1 MNERLLGPL
10 LVALF
15 LTSAGCG
22 SSGVAGVDGAID
34 SGTEVDA
41 LTLPPTAALR
51 LIAPLSTA
59 TVTSR
64 RPTLHWMLDPT
75 CDGAHVQ
82 ICRDRACTK
91 EVTSFDAPGT
101 AGAPANDLP
110 AGVVFWH
117 AYGVSNGAIVQ
128 GWTPT
133 WQFTV
138 GTLSAPV
145 DTSWGTTLDVNGDGY
160 ADVMVAAPGVMQAF
174 LYVGGVSGIAS
185 SPQILTA
192 PAGDTGDFGLLVASA
207 GDVNGDGYADVVV
220 DQIGEVFLFLGGAAG
235 LASSPAITFPDPGPG
250 RGAFGIRASCA
261 GDVNGD
267 GYADVVIGD
276 NMSGKAYLYLGSAAG
291 PPSTPDLTLTAPST
305 APGGSGF
312 GHSIV
317 GAGDVNGDGYAD
329 LVVGALGAS
338 VNATDDFAG
347 KAYVYLGS
355 AAGLATSPT
364 VTLLGS
370 EVRGAFGRWVSN
382 AGDVNGD
389 GYADVVIGADGENG
403 ADGAGSPGR
412 AYVYLGSAAGLAASP
427 AVTLIGPDGPGSWFG
442 RCVAAAGDVNGDG
455 YADIV
460 IGADAGGRQPGGAAG
475 TTVGWAYVY
484 LGNATGVASS
494 PAVTWTGPSEG
505 SVFGRIVASA
515 VPRRDTR
522 DRRVATRTAL

>member
-1 MNERLLGPL
+1 
-10 LVALF
+10 
-15 LTSAGCG
+15 
-22 SSGVAGVDGAID
+22 
-34 SGTEVDA
+34 
-41 LTLPPTAALR
+41 
-51 LIAPLSTA
+51 
-59 TVTSR
+59 
-64 RPTLHWMLDPT
+64 
-75 CDGAHVQ
+75 
-82 ICRDRACTK
+82 
-91 EVTSFDAPGT
+91 
-101 AGAPANDLP
+101 
-110 AGVVFWH
+110 
-117 AYGVSNGAIVQ
+117 
-128 GWTPT
+128 
-133 WQFTV
+133 
-138 GTLSAPV
+138 
-145 DTSWGTTLDVNGDGY
+145 
-160 ADVMVAAPGVMQAF
+160 
-174 LYVGGVSGIAS
+174 
-185 SPQILTA
+185 
-192 PAGDTGDFGLLVASA
+192 
-207 GDVNGDGYADVVV
+207 
-220 DQIGEVFLFLGGAAG
+220 
-235 LASSPAITFPDPGPG
+235 
-250 RGAFGIRASCA
+250 
-261 GDVNGD
+261 VNGD

>member
-1 MNERLLGPL
+1 
-10 LVALF
+10 
-15 LTSAGCG
+15 
-22 SSGVAGVDGAID
+22 VAG
-34 SGTEVDA
+34 SG
-41 LTLPPTAALR
+41 
-51 LIAPLSTA
+51 
-59 TVTSR
+59 
-64 RPTLHWMLDPT
+64 
-75 CDGAHVQ
+75 
-82 ICRDRACTK
+82 
-91 EVTSFDAPGT
+91 
-101 AGAPANDLP
+101 
-110 AGVVFWH
+110 
-117 AYGVSNGAIVQ
+117 
-128 GWTPT
+128 
-133 WQFTV
+133 
-138 GTLSAPV
+138 
-145 DTSWGTTLDVNGDGY
+145 DVNGDGY

-174 LYVGGVSGIAS
+174 LYVGGASGIAS

-412 AYVYLGSAAGLAASP
+412 AYVYLGSAVGLAASP

-484 LGNATGVASS
+484 LGNRDRRRV
-494 PAVTWTGPSEG
+494 
-505 SVFGRIVASA
+505 
-515 VPRRDTR
+515 VPRRHLDRPQRGERLRSHRRERAAASGPTR
-522 DRRVATRTAL
+522 RAVVVEAPSRARDPGRQALVPNLSRPVHRNAKLGWARRTTRRAAGRRRSVQHLLRGQKIGELFRRFQDQIERVGWEVGVRRGPQSPAPVDRCRLLLVIGITHSDRDFVWRRRPTPPHVRHLDVRLAPLDVLQRHACVQLFHQHRN

>member
-1 MNERLLGPL
+1 
-10 LVALF
+10 
-15 LTSAGCG
+15 
-22 SSGVAGVDGAID
+22 
-34 SGTEVDA
+34 
-41 LTLPPTAALR
+41 
-51 LIAPLSTA
+51 
-59 TVTSR
+59 
-64 RPTLHWMLDPT
+64 
-75 CDGAHVQ
+75 
-82 ICRDRACTK
+82 
-91 EVTSFDAPGT
+91 
-101 AGAPANDLP
+101 
-110 AGVVFWH
+110 
-117 AYGVSNGAIVQ
+117 
-128 GWTPT
+128 
-133 WQFTV
+133 
-138 GTLSAPV
+138 
-145 DTSWGTTLDVNGDGY
+145 
-160 ADVMVAAPGVMQAF
+160 
-174 LYVGGVSGIAS
+174 
-185 SPQILTA
+185 
-192 PAGDTGDFGLLVASA
+192 
-207 GDVNGDGYADVVV
+207 
-220 DQIGEVFLFLGGAAG
+220 
-235 LASSPAITFPDPGPG
+235 
-250 RGAFGIRASCA
+250 
-261 GDVNGD
+261 
-267 GYADVVIGD
+267 
-276 NMSGKAYLYLGSAAG
+276 
-291 PPSTPDLTLTAPST
+291 
-305 APGGSGF
+305 
-312 GHSIV
+312 V